1 MFRAIT
7 NILPFVFST
16 TNSLALSL
24 LILPFV
30 PASNIFFK
38 VGFVIAE
45 RALLLPSAG
54 YCILIV
60 LGGKKLQ
67 KRFRVKEHVSR
78 LPWIKSCIIRL

>member
-1 MFRAIT
+1 MLEIIT
-7 NILPFVFST
+7 SFSIYKYNVYFGFST
-16 TNSLALSL
+16 TNALALSL

-54 YCILIV
+54 YCLLIV
-60 LGGKKLQ
+60 LGIKKLQ
-67 KRFRVKEHVSR
+67 KQFHIKKEVSR
-78 LPWIKSCIIRL
+78 K